1 MLTLHLFDH
10 EYSNDYSKNCNCMEY
25 NYIWKQLFSI

>member
-10 EYSNDYSKNCNCMEY
+10 EYSKNCNFMEY
-25 NYIWKQLFSI
+25 DYIWKQLFSI